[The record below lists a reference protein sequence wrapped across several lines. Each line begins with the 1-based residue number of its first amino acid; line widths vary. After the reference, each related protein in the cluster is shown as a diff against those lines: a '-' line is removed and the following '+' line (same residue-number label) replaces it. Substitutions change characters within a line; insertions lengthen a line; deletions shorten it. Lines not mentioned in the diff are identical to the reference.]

1 MALDDIGAL
10 MFSHDIGLQN
20 KTYFYREIGL
30 CNLHGDSHA
39 LFSYNLPSPVHLT
52 KTDIALMK
60 QKSVNEHGMHY
71 EISNDQ
77 LHQFEHLEA
86 DVTVWLQSVLTKDK
100 PAVGVC
106 DDGPLKSLLKSLD
119 IPFVDISGFDPKK
132 QCIGTTGVLPSGQGL
147 PLCRYHYYGNDD
159 IGFED
164 CARVRACQMS
174 WWLRRQ
180 ICYSPSL
187 EQVNRQRVIWQTR
200 CDRLMDMLLC
210 EHCMNEKD
218 KAYEEGEGLQWNPN
232 CDGSCRRVAY
242 ILRDIN
248 HRLHAKP
255 DYADEKVECLWML
268 KEDGKDI

>member
-1 MALDDIGAL
+1 MVLDDIGAL

-20 KTYFYREIGL
+20 KTYFYREIWL

-39 LFSYNLPSPVHLT
+39 LFSYNLPIPVHLT

-60 QKSVNEHGMHY
+60 QKTVNEHGMHY

-77 LHQFEHLEA
+77 LHPFEHLEA

-132 QCIGTTGVLPSGQGL
+132 QCTGTTGVLPSGQGL
-147 PLCRYHYYGNDD
+147 PLCRDHYYGNDD

-218 KAYEEGEGLQWNPN
+218 EAYEEGEGLQWNPY
-232 CDGSCRRVAY
+232 CDGSYRRVAY
-242 ILRDIN
+242 ILRGIN

>member
-1 MALDDIGAL
+1 MVLDDIGAL
-10 MFSHDIGLQN
+10 MFSHYNGLQN
-20 KTYFYREIGL
+20 TTYFYREIGL
-30 CNLHGDSHA
+30 CNLHGDIHA
-39 LFSYNLPSPVHLT
+39 LFSYNLPIPVHLP

-60 QKSVNEHGMHY
+60 QKTVNEHGMHY

-77 LHQFEHLEA
+77 LHPFENLEA
-86 DVTVWLQSVLTKDK
+86 DMTAWLQNVLTKHK

-119 IPFVDISGFDPKK
+119 IPFVDVSGFEPKQ

-147 PLCRYHYYGNDD
+147 PLCRDHYYGNDD

-164 CARVRACQMS
+164 CERVRACQMS

-218 KAYEEGEGLQWNPN
+218 KAYEEGVYSGTLTVMEVADAWLTFCVTLITDYMPN
-232 CDGSCRRVAY
+232 QTTPM
-242 ILRDIN
+242 
-248 HRLHAKP
+248 K
-255 DYADEKVECLWML
+255 K
-268 KEDGKDI
+268 